1 MFRTPSRFASAPCPP
16 PALGLLAAGCGATVG
31 LGCAW
36 PALWPLVLWALFV
49 WLSLLQAAARR
60 GHRALLFTALGLGAW
75 SLTGLGWAVI
85 PVRPE
90 APWRPVLQA
99 GLLVLVLTHH
109 LLCAL
114 PGWLAGRV
122 LLRRAPAEQQV
133 LLAWGLALASAEA
146 LRPLGWW
153 GHGYGGLATALVE
166 APGSRALL
174 PWLSGLGWTSA
185 WLSLCVGLT
194 ALAGRAGRSPSSGLA
209 RRVLGLAGLL
219 LAVGLGGLSLATDR
233 DAPAS
238 QAPTPSMADADTAD
252 TVTALALGTDRD
264 RAAPWTADDRDAAMA
279 RLMRALDQLPA
290 GGVLATAE
298 TYLPQS
304 APESPL
310 GAWGE
315 LLAAVAA
322 RQGDVLLGMPQWIRQ
337 GDAAAYPVNAVRH
350 LAPSRQ
356 AVYGKARL
364 VPLGEY
370 LPDTGWSRPLAGWLF
385 ASARGEQPAPAA
397 LQAPL
402 FVAGHPVGVLICHEL
417 SLPDLVRER
426 ALAGDWLL
434 VAADDSWV
442 GRADYLGQMRALLRL
457 RALETGRPI
466 LRVASGGPSL
476 LAEPEGRL
484 QHQPDGPGA
493 IAWPVRFQAPM
504 TPGAPALRWG
514 PGIALLPWLALL
526 AGLRGTRA
534 APQRTP
540 ATVHPSPLQE
550 WPHAD
555 AS

>member
-1 MFRTPSRFASAPCPP
+1 MLRTLSRFAFAPCPP
-16 PALGLLAAGCGATVG
+16 PAQGLLAAGCGGTVG

-36 PALWPLVLWALFV
+36 PVLWPLVLWALLV
-49 WLSLLQAAARR
+49 WLGLLQAAARH
-60 GHRALLFTALGLGAW
+60 GHRALLFTALGLCAW

-99 GLLVLVLTHH
+99 GLLVLVLAHH

-114 PGWLAGRV
+114 PGWLAGRL
-122 LLRRAPAEQQV
+122 LLRRAPAERQV

-166 APGSRALL
+166 APGSRCLL
-174 PWLSGLGWTSA
+174 PWLSGLGWASV

-194 ALAGRAGRSPSSGLA
+194 ALAGRAGRSPLPNLA
-209 RRVLGLAGLL
+209 RRALGAAGLL
-219 LAVGLGGLSLATDR
+219 LAAGLGAFSLAADR
-233 DAPAS
+233 N
-238 QAPTPSMADADTAD
+238 APTSSGSTPVMAYVDAD

-264 RAAPWTADDRDAAMA
+264 RAAPWTAAARDAAMA
-279 RLMRALDQLPA
+279 RLMRALAQLPP

-304 APESPL
+304 APESPI

-315 LLAAVAA
+315 LLAAVAG
-322 RQGDVLLGMPQWIRQ
+322 RQGDVLLGMPQWVRQ
-337 GDAAAYPVNAVRH
+337 GDAAAYPVNAVLH
-350 LAPSRQ
+350 LAPARQ

-370 LPDTGWSRPLAGWLF
+370 LPDTAWSRPLARWFF
-385 ASARGEQPAPAA
+385 ASARGEQPAPAT

-417 SLPDLVRER
+417 SLPDLARDR

-457 RALETGRPI
+457 RALETGRPV

-476 LAEPEGRL
+476 LATPDGQL
-484 QHQPDGPGA
+484 QRQPDGPGA
-493 IAWPVRFQAPM
+493 AAWPVRFQAPM

-514 PGIALLPWLALL
+514 PGIALLPWLVLLALL
-526 AGLRGTRA
+526 WRIGSA
-534 APQRTP
+534 APRAG
-540 ATVHPSPLQE
+540 ATAHPSPLQE

>member
-1 MFRTPSRFASAPCPP
+1 MLRPPSRFASALCPP
-16 PALGLLAAGCGATVG
+16 PAQGLLAAGCGATVG

-49 WLSLLQAAARR
+49 WLGLLQAAAPH
-60 GHRALLFTALGLGAW
+60 GHRALLFTALGLCAW

-99 GLLVLVLTHH
+99 GLLVLVLAHH

-114 PGWLAGRV
+114 PGWLAGRL
-122 LLRRAPAEQQV
+122 LLRRAPAERQV

-166 APGSRALL
+166 APGSQVLL
-174 PWLSGLGWTSA
+174 PWLSGLGWA
-185 WLSLCVGLT
+185 GVWLCLCVGLT
-194 ALAGRAGRSPSSGLA
+194 ALAGRAGRSLSPGLA
-209 RRVLGLAGLL
+209 RRARGPAGLL
-219 LAVGLGGLSLATDR
+219 LASGLGALSLAADR
-233 DAPAS
+233 DATTS
-238 QAPTPSMADADTAD
+238 SGPTLARADAD

-264 RAAPWTADDRDAAMA
+264 RAAPWTAADRDAAMA
-279 RLMRALDQLPA
+279 RLMRALAQLPA

-322 RQGDVLLGMPQWIRQ
+322 RQGDVLLGMPQWVRQ
-337 GDAAAYPVNAVRH
+337 GDAAAYPVNAVLH
-350 LAPSRQ
+350 LAPARQ

-370 LPDTGWSRPLAGWLF
+370 LPDTAWSRPLARWFF

-417 SLPDLVRER
+417 SLPDLARDR

-434 VAADDSWV
+434 VAADDNWV

-476 LAEPEGRL
+476 LATPDGRL
-484 QHQPDGPGA
+484 QRQPDGPGA
-493 IAWPVRFQAPM
+493 AAWPVRFQAPM

-514 PGIALLPWLALL
+514 PGIALLPWLVLLALL
-526 AGLRGTRA
+526 WRIGPAVLRAG
-534 APQRTP
+534 
-540 ATVHPSPLQE
+540 ATAHPSPLQE

>member
-1 MFRTPSRFASAPCPP
+1 MLRALSRFTSAPCPP
-16 PALGLLAAGCGATVG
+16 SAQGLLAAGCGATVG

-36 PALWPLVLWALFV
+36 PALWPLVLWALFI
-49 WLSLLQAAARR
+49 WLGVLRTVARH
-60 GHRALLFTALGLGAW
+60 GHRALLLTVLGLSAW

-90 APWRPVLQA
+90 APWRPLLQG
-99 GLLVLVLTHH
+99 GLLALVLIHH

-122 LLRRAPAEQQV
+122 LLRRAPAETQV
-133 LLAWGLALASAEA
+133 LLAWALALACAEA

-153 GHGYGGLATALVE
+153 GHGYGALATALVD
-166 APGSRALL
+166 APGSGLLL
-174 PWLSGLGWTSA
+174 PWLSGLGWA
-185 WLSLCVGLT
+185 GLWLCLCAGLG
-194 ALAGRAGRSPSSGLA
+194 ARAGRMGWAKQRPGGVPRL
-209 RRVLGLAGLL
+209 VLGSLL
-219 LAVGLGGLSLATDR
+219 LAAGLGALGLRTHR
-233 DAPAS
+233 DAAAS
-238 QAPTPSMADADTAD
+238 PPLALADAD

-264 RAAPWTADDRDAAMA
+264 RAAPWTPAARDAAMA
-279 RLMRALDQLPA
+279 RLMHALDQLPA

-322 RQGDVLLGMPQWIRQ
+322 RQGHVLLGMPQWVRQ
-337 GDAAAYPVNAVRH
+337 GEAAAYPVNAVRQ
-350 LAPSRQ
+350 LAPTRQ
-356 AVYGKARL
+356 AVYGKARP

-370 LPDTGWSRPLAGWLF
+370 LPDTRWSRPLAQWLF
-385 ASARGEQPAPAA
+385 ASARGEQPAPEA

-417 SLPDLVRER
+417 SLPELVRDR
-426 ALAGDWLL
+426 ARAGDWLL
-434 VAADDSWV
+434 VAADDGWV

-466 LRVASGGPSL
+466 LRVASGGPSG
-476 LAEPEGRL
+476 LATPDGQL
-484 QHQPDGPGA
+484 QRQPDGPGA

-526 AGLRGTRA
+526 AVLWRIGRA
-534 APQRTP
+534 VPRAG